1 MKWDDIAK
9 TMAGIAGAIAGLLG
23 EWNVLLTILA
33 VMMVLDY
40 ATGVIVAWRG
50 KSPKTK
56 TGGVSSSVSFDGLI
70 KKAFIMVVV
79 LIATL
84 LDTAIGNTT
93 RVFQMAATMYYIA
106 NEGISVLENT
116 ALMGVVYPRFIMKAL
131 EAMREK
137 NDSLDHGNVVR
148 EAGEFSDKTGISDA
162 DSDNSADETGTFDN
176 DSGISDDNT
185 SAFADDSDIAI
196 NHLLHRKDKP
206 PGEGDGE

>member
-93 RVFQMAATMYYIA
+93 RVFQTAATLYYIA

-131 EAMREK
+131 ETMREK
-137 NDSLDHGNVVR
+137 NDSLNDNGSKAN
-148 EAGEFSDKTGISDA
+148 EQIIDNMSISDS
-162 DSDNSADETGTFDN
+162 DSGTSADNMSISDS
-176 DSGISDDNT
+176 DSGIYDDEMKESVDT
-185 SAFADDSDIAI
+185 ERLVI

-206 PGEGDGE
+206 PGDGDGE